1 MGGQAVYPE
10 YLSRVYVGPLVAN
23 SSKIHSSSASETS
36 EGHGAPVAPGNSG
49 PSARLPQ
56 NGERLRANPPAN
68 GPARVLVGDF
78 NATPY
83 WPWYRRMQSQFTD
96 AAVTV
101 AIKTGEPLKPTWG
114 LWPGS
119 AKVLRIDHGF
129 LRGVD
134 VEGFEVLEVLGS
146 DHCALV
152 MDLILPV

>member
-1 MGGQAVYPE
+1 
-10 YLSRVYVGPLVAN
+10 
-23 SSKIHSSSASETS
+23 
-36 EGHGAPVAPGNSG
+36 
-49 PSARLPQ
+49 
-56 NGERLRANPPAN
+56 
-68 GPARVLVGDF
+68 
-78 NATPY
+78 
-83 WPWYRRMQSQFTD
+83 MQTQFTD

-101 AIKTGEPLKPTWG
+101 ATKTGEPLKPTWG
-114 LWPGS
+114 PWPGS